1 MRRLIWASV
10 VSTCL
15 SLDTTARMFARVTH
29 KKNKQTNN
37 KKNIAFQKNENSDQP
52 VGSLDRVTLREHTYE
67 NCTQLSYNS
76 GVAHFFPQN
85 ILFVV

>member
-29 KKNKQTNN
+29 KKKKT

-52 VGSLDRVTLREHTYE
+52 VGSLERVTLREHTYE
-67 NCTQLSYNS
+67 NCTQQSHNS

-85 ILFVV
+85 ILFVA